1 MTVADVLLSES
12 SNVGAPPRGVV
23 EVHAALVSKEGR
35 GVVIVGPN
43 YAGKSTLAT
52 ALWARGWNLLC
63 DDIAFLR
70 SATLRASPAT
80 RRVQLRETSREL
92 VGEELW
98 HAVQRTPSC
107 SPTLEGFLFHPHEVR
122 GDEPPSDTALTAI
135 VFLERRGIQVDPGEG
150 RAINPARA
158 AVALFPYAFNLRDKP
173 FIDGMRV
180 IAPITAAVPSY
191 DLGRG
196 DLSAMVSRV
205 EAAIDG

>member
-1 MTVADVLLSES
+1 MTVADILLPES
-12 SNVGAPPRGVV
+12 SAVSATPRGMV
-23 EVHAALVSKEGR
+23 EVHAALVSKDGR
-35 GVVIVGPN
+35 GVVIVGPS

-52 ALWARGWNLLC
+52 ALWCRGWSFLS
-63 DDIAFLR
+63 DDIAFLK
-70 SATLRASPAT
+70 SATLRASPAP

-98 HAVQRTPSC
+98 QAVQRTASC
-107 SPTLEGFLFHPHEVR
+107 SPTVEGFLFHPHEVR
-122 GDEPPSDTALTAI
+122 GDTPPSDTALKAI
-135 VFLERRGIQVDPGEG
+135 VFLERRGIQVEPAEG

-158 AVALFPYAFNLRDKP
+158 AVALFPYAFNLREKP

-196 DLSAMVSRV
+196 DLSSMVSSV
-205 EAAIDG
+205 EDAVDG